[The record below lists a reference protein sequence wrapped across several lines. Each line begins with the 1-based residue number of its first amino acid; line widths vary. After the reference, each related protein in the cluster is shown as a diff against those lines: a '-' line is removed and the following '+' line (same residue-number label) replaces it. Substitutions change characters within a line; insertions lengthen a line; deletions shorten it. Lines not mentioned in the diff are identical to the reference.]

1 MNATTADGWRGC
13 VRYELGADVSPVF
26 RLPPRFNGRLHEEG
40 GKIAWEGRVMMNAAI
55 TPDLLVRGLARFR
68 EPLGANLRS
77 TLVDRAADR
86 LVSVRDSQG
95 GTSSPPV
102 YVGRG

>member
-1 MNATTADGWRGC
+1 MARLRPIRAGRGRVASVSAATSLQWT
-13 VRYELGADVSPVF
+13 
-26 RLPPRFNGRLHEEG
+26 LHEEG
-40 GKIAWEGRVMMNAAI
+40 GKIAWEGRVMVNAAI
-55 TPDLLVRGLARFR
+55 TPDLLERGLARFR
-68 EPLGANLRS
+68 EPLGANLMS